1 MVRRSLLS
9 LVVVGLAFAGPAILG
24 LDLLRGPALASA
36 QGALAPGR
44 ASGESE
50 LAAPPK
56 ALVEAVRVDEQL
68 GTVVPRDA
76 RFRDSRDGKLVSLGD
91 VLAGDLPTLLT
102 FNYSNCPSLCSAQ
115 LNGLAAALATSRYR
129 IGQQVRVVTI
139 VLAPDEPVV
148 DADRTRTRYLEKLRD
163 LGATVDP
170 AGWTFLVA
178 ATPDDGREI
187 QRVADAVGFGYRYI
201 ATQREY
207 AHPAAVMALA
217 PSGAVMRYLHGVT
230 YEQGELDETIRR
242 TGMAEPSSSA
252 GFVLACL
259 HWDAAANTRRFGARF
274 MKIVALLFVVVGAVV
289 GGVLVARNR
298 RGPGVNP

>member
-9 LVVVGLAFAGPAILG
+9 LAVVGLAFAGPAIA
-24 LDLLRGPALASA
+24 PAWA
-36 QGALAPGR
+36 QGAQAPGR
-44 ASGESE
+44 ATGES
-50 LAAPPK
+50 APSTPPK
-56 ALVEAVRVDEQL
+56 ELVEAVRVDEHL
-68 GTVVPRDA
+68 SAVVPRDA
-76 RFRDSRDGKLVSLGD
+76 KFRDSRDGTLVTLGD

-115 LNGLAAALATSRYR
+115 LNGLTTALAASRYKV
-129 IGQQVRVVTI
+129 GQQVRVVTI

-148 DADRTRTRYLEKLRD
+148 DADRTRVRYLAKLRE
-163 LGATVDP
+163 LGATVEP

-178 ATPDDGREI
+178 ASPDDDREI
-187 QRVADAVGFGYRYI
+187 RRVADTVGFGYRYI

-207 AHPAAVMALA
+207 AHPAAVIALA

-230 YEQGELDETIRR
+230 YEPGELDETIKR
-242 TGMAEPSSSA
+242 TGLSEPSSSA
-252 GFVLACL
+252 GFLLACL

-274 MKIVALLFVVVGAVV
+274 MKFAALFFVVIGAVAL
-289 GGVLVARNR
+289 GVLVARNR